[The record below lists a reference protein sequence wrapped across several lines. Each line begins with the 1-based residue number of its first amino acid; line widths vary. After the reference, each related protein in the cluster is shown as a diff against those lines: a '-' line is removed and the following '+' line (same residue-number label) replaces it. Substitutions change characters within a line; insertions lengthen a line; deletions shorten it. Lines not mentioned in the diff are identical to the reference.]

1 MKMKS
6 KGMSSPVG
14 LYSHKSNPLPQAK
27 QVKAMAGPGSNSD
40 CQKANKL
47 LQKAQ
52 MQQDS
57 LRGKSGM

>member
-1 MKMKS
+1 MKMKG
-6 KGMSSPVG
+6 KGMSSPKG
-14 LYSHKSNPLPQAK
+14 IYSYKDNPLPEAK
-27 QVKAMAGPGSNSD
+27 RVKAMTGPGSNED

-52 MQQDS
+52 SQQDS

>member
-1 MKMKS
+1 MKDKS

-14 LYSHKSNPLPQAK
+14 LYSHKSNPLPQAR
-27 QVKAMAGPGSNSD
+27 QVKSMTGPGSNAD
-40 CQKANKL
+40 CKKANGL

-52 MQQDS
+52 SQQDS